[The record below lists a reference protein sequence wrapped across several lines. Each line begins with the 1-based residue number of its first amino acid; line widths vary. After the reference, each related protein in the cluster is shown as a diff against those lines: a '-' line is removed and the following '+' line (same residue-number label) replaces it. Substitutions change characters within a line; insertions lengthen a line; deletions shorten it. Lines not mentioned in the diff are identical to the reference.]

1 MLNDLRI
8 ALIGAGAM
16 GEALL
21 AGLLR
26 QALVL
31 PDQIMATEPR
41 AERRQELAARYQ
53 ITMSDD
59 NVAAARQAN
68 LLILAVKP
76 QVLPHVLPPLRGT
89 LGERALCISIVAGVS
104 LHTLVQNL
112 GHTLVVRSMPNT
124 PAQIGAGMTV
134 WSATSEVGAEHRN
147 QARAVLGALG
157 RELFVDD
164 EQYLDMATAVSGS
177 GPAYFFLIIEAMIDA
192 GVQLGLPRHMAETL
206 VTHTMLGSVQYAQQ
220 STRHPAVLRNAVT
233 SPAGTTAAALAVLER
248 GGLRTA
254 LSDAIRAAYQRS
266 VELGQQNQR

>member
-8 ALIGAGAM
+8 VLIGAGAM
-16 GEALL
+16 GEAIIG
-21 AGLLR
+21 GLLHR
-26 QALVL
+26 GLVS

-53 ITMSDD
+53 IMLGDD
-59 NVAAARQAN
+59 NLAAARQADV
-68 LLILAVKP
+68 LILAVKP
-76 QVLPHVLPPLRGT
+76 QALPHVLPPLHGA

-104 LHTLVQNL
+104 LRTLVQSL

-134 WSATSEVGAEHRN
+134 WSATSEVGAEHRS

-192 GVQLGLPRHMAETL
+192 GVHLGLPRDMAETL
-206 VTHTMLGSVQYAQQ
+206 VMQTMLGTVQYAQQ
-220 STRHPAVLRNAVT
+220 SALHPAALRNAVT

-248 GGLRTA
+248 GGLRA
-254 LSDAIRAAYQRS
+254 VLSDAIRAAYQRS
-266 VELGQQNQR
+266 LELGRQNRQ

>member
-16 GEALL
+16 GEAIV

-26 QALVL
+26 QKLV
-31 PDQIMATEPR
+31 PASQITATEPR

-53 ITMSDD
+53 ITISDD
-59 NVAAARQAN
+59 NVTAARQADV
-68 LLILAVKP
+68 LILAVKP
-76 QVLPHVLPPLRGT
+76 QVLPHVLLPLRGT

-104 LHTLVQNL
+104 LHTLAQSL
-112 GHTLVVRSMPNT
+112 GHTQVVRSMPNT
-124 PAQIGAGMTV
+124 PAQIGVGMTV
-134 WSATSEVGAEHRN
+134 WSATPEVGAEQLRWT
-147 QARAVLGALG
+147 RAVLGALG

-192 GVQLGLPRHMAETL
+192 GVEIGLPRHIAETL
-206 VTHTMLGSVQYAQQ
+206 VIQTMLGSVQYTQQ
-220 STRHPAVLRNAVT
+220 ITRHPAELRNAVT
-233 SPAGTTAAALAVLER
+233 SPAGTTAAALVALER

-266 VELGQQNQR
+266 VELGQQHRR